1 MVTAKHE
8 GLDQEQSDEGEKVH
22 HGMGNVEN
30 ISL

>member
-8 GLDQEQSDEGEKVH
+8 GLDQEQSDEEEKVH
-22 HGMGNVEN
+22 HGMGN